1 MYGALIGT
9 GFAGVMEN
17 KLTQKHKKELISCQI
32 IIQGAHMI
40 ASEESIGNVK
50 MKLGAIMPDSSES

>member
-9 GFAGVMEN
+9 GFAGVMESN
-17 KLTQKHKKELISCQI
+17 LSEKHSKEMISCQI

-50 MKLGAIMPDSSES
+50 MKLGAIMPAVED

>member
-1 MYGALIGT
+1 M
-9 GFAGVMEN
+9 
-17 KLTQKHKKELISCQI
+17 ISCQI

-50 MKLGAIMPDSSES
+50 MKLGAIMPAIED